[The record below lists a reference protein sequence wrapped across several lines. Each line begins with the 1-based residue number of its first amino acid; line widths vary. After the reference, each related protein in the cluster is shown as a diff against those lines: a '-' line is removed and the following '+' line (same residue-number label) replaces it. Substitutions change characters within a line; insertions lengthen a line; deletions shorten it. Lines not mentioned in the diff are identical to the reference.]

1 MKMSDTKV
9 YAIFILA
16 LLAVATIIGYSHT
29 IFPVMDDDEFFVDK
43 NDVIHNGGCP
53 YKGVPFFTTKRS
65 KYEFIKERDWVFC
78 NECFSKAEI
87 SKLMMLHDCNVEV
100 FIDRLQKA
108 GASTEYI
115 DNRLEEMGLE

>member
-43 NDVIHNGGCP
+43 NDVIHNNRCP
-53 YKGVPFFTTKRS
+53 YKEVPFFTTKRS
-65 KYEFIKERDWVFC
+65 KYEFIKERDWGFC
-78 NECFSKAEI
+78 NECFSKDEV
-87 SKLMMLHDCNVEV
+87 SKLMMMHECNVKMY
-100 FIDRLQKA
+100 IDRLQRA

-115 DNRLEEMGLE
+115 DNKLEEMGLE